1 MGTSFVVDEGR
12 AEAYHSSV
20 RRRTAMT
27 SLENRSDI
35 PAGLLRGVSR
45 SFYLTIRV
53 LPRPVRGP
61 IQLAYLLARAADT
74 IADTGTLPSDTRL
87 QHLRQFRARLSDR
100 SNELPVL
107 LTGVVVEQPR
117 REDPEND
124 LLQALPRLFDAFD
137 NMPEDDRQNVRRTVG
152 TLVSGMEFDLAT
164 FPAPESGRIGAL
176 NTLDDLD
183 RYTYLVAG
191 CVGEFWTDVIIAH
204 VPAVREWDRER
215 MVDIGIRFGK
225 ALQMTNIIRDVPKD
239 LRAGR
244 CYLPSEMLESV
255 GLTPKDLLSPT
266 AGEDARPV
274 LADLMRRAL
283 EFYGSAEEYVVATP
297 RRSARL
303 RLAMIWPV
311 LIGLATLHLLMRSPN
326 WLDPDTR
333 IRVSRRWV
341 YWMMI
346 RSIPCAWSNALFRS
360 WTKRLRARVENAL

>member
-1 MGTSFVVDEGR
+1 
-12 AEAYHSSV
+12 
-20 RRRTAMT
+20 MT
-27 SLENRSDI
+27 SLDNRSDI
-35 PAGLLRGVSR
+35 PADLLRGASR

-74 IADTGTLPSDTRL
+74 IADTGTLSSNVRL
-87 QHLRQFRARLSDR
+87 KHLKRFRAWLSDR
-100 SNELPVL
+100 SNEPPAP

-117 REDPEND
+117 REDPETY
-124 LLQALPRLFDAFD
+124 LLQAVPRLFDQLD
-137 NMPEDDRQNVRRTVG
+137 NMSEDDRRNVQRTVN
-152 TLVSGMEFDLAT
+152 TLVRGMEFDLTT
-164 FPAPESGRIGAL
+164 FPAPDSGRIGAL
-176 NTLDDLD
+176 DTIDDLD

-191 CVGEFWTDVIIAH
+191 CVGEFWTDVMIAH

-215 MVDIGIRFGK
+215 MVEIGIRFGK

-244 CYLPSEMLESV
+244 CYVPSEMLESV
-255 GLTPKDLLSPT
+255 GLAPEDLLSPDS
-266 AGEDARPV
+266 GEDARPV

-346 RSIPCAWSNALFRS
+346 RSIPCAWSNALFTS
-360 WTKRLRARVENAL
+360 WTKSLRARVENAL

>member
-1 MGTSFVVDEGR
+1 
-12 AEAYHSSV
+12 
-20 RRRTAMT
+20 MT
-27 SLENRSDI
+27 SLDNRSDI
-35 PAGLLRGVSR
+35 PADLLRGVSR

-74 IADTGTLPSDTRL
+74 IADTGALPSSTRL
-87 QHLRQFRARLSDR
+87 EHLTGFSEWLTNPRVERP
-100 SNELPVL
+100 PVL
-107 LTGVVVEQPR
+107 SATAKMQSP
-117 REDPEND
+117 REDPETE
-124 LLQALPRLFDAFD
+124 LLQAVPRLFDQLD
-137 NMPEDDRQNVRRTVG
+137 EMSEDDRRNVQRTVN
-152 TLVSGMEFDLAT
+152 TLIHGMEFDLTT
-164 FPAPESGRIGAL
+164 FPNPDSGRIGAL
-176 NTLDDLD
+176 DTIDDLD

-191 CVGEFWTDVIIAH
+191 CVGEFWTDVMIAH
-204 VPAVREWDRER
+204 VLAVREWDRER
-215 MVDIGIRFGK
+215 MVVIGVRFGK

-255 GLTPKDLLSPT
+255 GLAPEDLLSPD
-266 AGEDARPV
+266 ASENARPV

-303 RLAMIWPV
+303 RLAMIWPI

-346 RSIPCAWSNALFRS
+346 RSVPCAWSNALFTS
-360 WTKRLRARVENAL
+360 WTKSLRARVENAL